1 MSRVLRTA
9 VKIQQS
15 GRQKHPTVL
24 IAYHRIS
31 KTFDQLR
38 HHPGLWQSVVDFEK
52 DIQYITKS
60 YTAVNIKSLLDNSTF
75 QSSNAAKSHVIV
87 TVDDGDMETSQ
98 NVVDICSKYDC
109 PATFFVNSGYL
120 QKSDNT
126 KYHFPLLSRYYSDD
140 EQYGEEITQLATRAR
155 ITNNPTQYAQLCQ
168 RISVLAQELGG
179 VDFDFVDYS
188 FLESLDSELFST
200 CCHGRNHERFSMM
213 SDCWQR
219 QALEDD
225 IAALNELASYTP
237 IFAIPFGSSTDWNDA
252 TISISLALGLLP
264 MLCGGDACYSSP
276 MPVYNRG
283 IADVVGA
290 KYRIEAELTRII

>member
-1 MSRVLRTA
+1 MVVNSLFIIGLIGTTYSYFIYPLLLLIIIKIRTPA
-9 VKIQQS
+9 YTQISSIKPSESPFIS
-15 GRQKHPTVL
+15 FIITAYNEEKL
-24 IAYHRIS
+24 IAKKIENTLLANYPLDKLEIIIAS
-31 KTFDQLR
+31 DGSTDN
-38 HHPGLWQSVVDFEK
+38 
-52 DIQYITKS
+52 
-60 YTAVNIKSLLDNSTF
+60 TASIV

-225 IAALNELASYTP
+225 IAALNELASYM
-237 IFAIPFGSSTDWNDA
+237 
-252 TISISLALGLLP
+252 P